1 MGLELGPKTLS
12 SPARRSRESIDK
24 AEKILARVRRGR
36 AAAAGSPT
44 PAASPYRNVLR
55 ERVDTLHK
63 RLSEGGAPTPAPED
77 DDDAATLSPGGK
89 LRAELSRRASE
100 RVAVAVSDMR
110 QKLAE
115 LDGAAAPESDVA
127 RAVGELSAAVK
138 RLGDDQARAHAI
150 AAADRQR
157 ILEASQAALWRSNVA
172 LFLSAQLYALALGAI
187 WFSLPAGFFDAG
199 GVALTS

>member
-1 MGLELGPKTLS
+1 MT
-12 SPARRSRESIDK
+12 R
-24 AEKILARVRRGR
+24 
-36 AAAAGSPT
+36 SPT

-63 RLSEGGAPTPAPED
+63 RLSEGGAPTPAPD

-115 LDGAAAPESDVA
+115 LDGAAVPESDVA
-127 RAVGELSAAVK
+127 RAGARVGCAASAS
-138 RLGDDQARAHAI
+138 G
-150 AAADRQR
+150 
-157 ILEASQAALWRSNVA
+157 QAAGRRPGASRKRPRTGNGSSRRARRRSGARRSPCFSA
-172 LFLSAQLYALALGAI
+172 LSCGARR
-187 WFSLPAGFFDAG
+187 SGSRSRAPSTRKASRRR
-199 GVALTS
+199 VTVTVPS

>member
-44 PAASPYRNVLR
+44 PASPYRNVLR

-63 RLSEGGAPTPAPED
+63 RLSEGGAPTTPAPD
-77 DDDAATLSPGGK
+77 DDEAATLSPGGK

-115 LDGAAAPESDVA
+115 LDGAAVPESAVA

-157 ILEASQAALWRSNVA
+157 ILAAGETALWRSNVA

>member
-44 PAASPYRNVLR
+44 PAASPYRTVLR

-63 RLSEGGAPTPAPED
+63 RLSEGGAPTTPAPD
-77 DDDAATLSPGGK
+77 DDEAATLSPGGK

-115 LDGAAAPESDVA
+115 LDGAAVPESDVA

-157 ILEASQAALWRSNVA
+157 ILKASESALWRSNVA
-172 LFLSAQLYALALGAI
+172 LFLSAQLYALALGALY
-187 WFSLPAGFFDAG
+187 FSLPAGFFDAG

>member
-44 PAASPYRNVLR
+44 PAASPYRTVLR

-63 RLSEGGAPTPAPED
+63 RLSEGGAPTTPAPD
-77 DDDAATLSPGGK
+77 DDEAATLSPGGK

-115 LDGAAAPESDVA
+115 LDGAAVPESDVA

-157 ILEASQAALWRSNVA
+157 ILAAGETALWRSNVA

>member
-36 AAAAGSPT
+36 ATAAGSPT

-63 RLSEGGAPTPAPED
+63 RLSEGGAPTTPAPD
-77 DDDAATLSPGGK
+77 DDEAATLSPGGK

-115 LDGAAAPESDVA
+115 LDGAAVPESDVA

-157 ILEASQAALWRSNVA
+157 ILAAGETALWRSNVA

>member
-36 AAAAGSPT
+36 ATAAGSPT
-44 PAASPYRNVLR
+44 PAASPYRTVLR

-63 RLSEGGAPTPAPED
+63 RLSEGGAPTPVPD

-100 RVAVAVSDMR
+100 RVAVSVS
-110 QKLAE
+110 
-115 LDGAAAPESDVA
+115 A
-127 RAVGELSAAVK
+127 R
-138 RLGDDQARAHAI
+138 
-150 AAADRQR
+150 
-157 ILEASQAALWRSNVA
+157 
-172 LFLSAQLYALALGAI
+172 
-187 WFSLPAGFFDAG
+187 
-199 GVALTS
+199 

>member
-77 DDDAATLSPGGK
+77 DDAAATLSPGGK

-115 LDGAAAPESDVA
+115 LDGAAVPESDVA

-138 RLGDDQARAHAI
+138 RLGDDQARAHAT

>member
-63 RLSEGGAPTPAPED
+63 RLSEGGAPTTPAPD
-77 DDDAATLSPGGK
+77 DDEAATLSPGGK

-115 LDGAAAPESDVA
+115 LDGAAVPESDVA

-157 ILEASQAALWRSNVA
+157 ILTSTDAALWRSNVA

>member
-44 PAASPYRNVLR
+44 PAASPYRTVLR

-63 RLSEGGAPTPAPED
+63 RLSEGGAPTTPAPD
-77 DDDAATLSPGGK
+77 DDEAATLSPGGK

-115 LDGAAAPESDVA
+115 LDGAAVPESDVA

-157 ILEASQAALWRSNVA
+157 ILKASESALWRSNVA

>member
-63 RLSEGGAPTPAPED
+63 RLSEGGAPTPAPD

-115 LDGAAAPESDVA
+115 LDGAAVPESDVA

-157 ILEASQAALWRSNVA
+157 ILRASDTALWRSNVA
-172 LFLSAQLYALALGAI
+172 LFLSAQLYALALGALY
-187 WFSLPAGFFDAG
+187 FSLPAGFFDAG

>member
-44 PAASPYRNVLR
+44 PAASPYRTVLR

-63 RLSEGGAPTPAPED
+63 RLSEGGAPTTPAPED
-77 DDDAATLSPGGK
+77 DDVATLSPGGK

-115 LDGAAAPESDVA
+115 LDGAAVPESDVA

-157 ILEASQAALWRSNVA
+157 ILRSSEAALWRSNVA

-187 WFSLPAGFFDAG
+187 WFSLPAGFFEAG

>member
-44 PAASPYRNVLR
+44 PAASPYRTVLR

-63 RLSEGGAPTPAPED
+63 RLSEGGAPTTPAPD
-77 DDDAATLSPGGK
+77 DDEAATLSPGGK

-115 LDGAAAPESDVA
+115 LDGAAVPESDVA

-157 ILEASQAALWRSNVA
+157 ILRSSEAALWRSNVA
-172 LFLSAQLYALALGAI
+172 LFLSAQLYALALGALY
-187 WFSLPAGFFDAG
+187 FSLPAGFFDAG

>member
-63 RLSEGGAPTPAPED
+63 RLSEGGAPTPVPDD

-115 LDGAAAPESDVA
+115 LDGAAVPESDVA

-157 ILEASQAALWRSNVA
+157 ILAAGETALWRSNVA

>member
-63 RLSEGGAPTPAPED
+63 RLSEGGAPTPAPD

-115 LDGAAAPESDVA
+115 LDGAAVPESPRRRWA
-127 RAVGELSAAVK
+127 PPRSA
-138 RLGDDQARAHAI
+138 GDDQARAHAI

-157 ILEASQAALWRSNVA
+157 ILKASQAALWRSSLA

>member
-63 RLSEGGAPTPAPED
+63 RLSEGGAPTTPAPD

-115 LDGAAAPESDVA
+115 LDGAAVPESDVA

-138 RLGDDQARAHAI
+138 RLGDDQARAHAV

>member
-1 MGLELGPKTLS
+1 MSHLRN
-12 SPARRSRESIDK
+12 ARRCERALTGTAHLPVWKPEFYGVVALNLRVDLHAID
-24 AEKILARVRRGR
+24 ATSARRRGD
-36 AAAAGSPT
+36 GFHT
-44 PAASPYRNVLR
+44 Q
-55 ERVDTLHK
+55 
-63 RLSEGGAPTPAPED
+63 
-77 DDDAATLSPGGK
+77 
-89 LRAELSRRASE
+89 
-100 RVAVAVSDMR
+100 VAVSDMR

-115 LDGAAAPESDVA
+115 LDGAAVPESDVA

-157 ILEASQAALWRSNVA
+157 ILKASQAALWRSSLA

>member
-36 AAAAGSPT
+36 TAAAGSPT

-63 RLSEGGAPTPAPED
+63 RLSEGGAPTTPAPD
-77 DDDAATLSPGGK
+77 DDEAATLSPGGK

-115 LDGAAAPESDVA
+115 LDGAAVPESDVA

-157 ILEASQAALWRSNVA
+157 ILKASESALWRSNIA
-172 LFLSAQLYALALGAI
+172 LFLSAQLYALALGALY
-187 WFSLPAGFFDAG
+187 FSLPAGFFDAG